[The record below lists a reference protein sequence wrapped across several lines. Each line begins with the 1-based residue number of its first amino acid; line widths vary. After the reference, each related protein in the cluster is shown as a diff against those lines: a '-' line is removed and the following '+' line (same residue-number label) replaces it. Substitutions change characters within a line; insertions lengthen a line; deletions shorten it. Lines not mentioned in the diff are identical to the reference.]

1 MSKPTIRQG
10 WIAPAAV
17 AALAALTYAVAGA
30 ASACIVIA
38 VGAAAIIYFHLTHLQ
53 RVADWAAGSLDAD
66 VPEGRGVWTAPLAAL
81 YRHMRTR
88 NAYERDLR
96 DVIER
101 FRLAAAALP
110 DGVVVLDKSARIDWA
125 NPRARAQLGLD
136 IAHDRGQPIVNLVR
150 QPEFLRYVEAGDF
163 DRSIVVSS
171 ARDARRRLALQLVP
185 FAGDQTLLLSRD
197 VTELEAVARMR
208 RDFIANVSH
217 ELKTPLTVIS
227 GFVETLQD
235 IDVDEH
241 QSKRFLQL
249 MHEQAKN
256 MQRLVADLLTLS
268 ALESEQNPLHEESF
282 AVVPLLLA
290 LSADA
295 KGLSKGAHEIALDI
309 GEAATIR
316 GSRDELASAFGNLV
330 SNAIRYTPD
339 RGTVTLA
346 WRVDD
351 DGTGVFSVKD
361 TGIGIAAEYVP
372 RLTERFYRVDRSRSR
387 ATGGT
392 GLGLAIVKHVLL
404 RHQAELEID
413 SERGKGSTFAV
424 RLPARRIDRGDTA
437 TDVAELPSV
446 VREAPLA
453 TDAHR

>member
-1 MSKPTIRQG
+1 M
-10 WIAPAAV
+10 
-17 AALAALTYAVAGA
+17 
-30 ASACIVIA
+30 
-38 VGAAAIIYFHLTHLQ
+38 
-53 RVADWAAGSLDAD
+53 
-66 VPEGRGVWTAPLAAL
+66 
-81 YRHMRTR
+81 
-88 NAYERDLR
+88 
-96 DVIER
+96 
-101 FRLAAAALP
+101 
-110 DGVVVLDKSARIDWA
+110 
-125 NPRARAQLGLD
+125 
-136 IAHDRGQPIVNLVR
+136 
-150 QPEFLRYVEAGDF
+150 
-163 DRSIVVSS
+163 
-171 ARDARRRLALQLVP
+171 P
-185 FAGDQTLLLSRD
+185 FAGDQKLLLSRD

-241 QSKRFLQL
+241 QRKRFLQL

-290 LSADA
+290 RAADA
-295 KGLSKGAHEIALDI
+295 KGLAKGAHEIALDV
-309 GEAATIR
+309 GPGATIR
-316 GSRDELASAFGNLV
+316 GRRGERASAFGNLV

-404 RHQAELEID
+404 RHQAELEIE
-413 SERGKGSTFAV
+413 SERGKGSTFSV
-424 RLPARRIDRGDTA
+424 RLPARRIDRGATA
-437 TDVAELPSV
+437 TDAAEQLSTDREDSV
-446 VREAPLA
+446 A
-453 TDAHR
+453 TDANR